1 MVKKRGKRVYRP
13 ATEVE
18 QNRHQLVR
26 EEIAKEL
33 PAIRDRAKKR
43 LDLLKREG
51 TPIRQLVA
59 SMKAE
64 RERQGLSLA
73 DLNERTGID
82 RAALSRL
89 ETNEDANPTLN
100 TLERYA
106 SAIGKSMVVV
116 LVKSSNS

>member
-1 MVKKRGKRVYRP
+1 MVKKRGERVYRP